1 MRAYESLRVELKET
15 FSWLKYAQ
23 VRGFV
28 MYGTLNGVENRL
40 PGMLTVNL
48 GDSGKS
54 LDEEL
59 KRYIGDTF
67 VTVTKNDDKSLKITK
82 TPWISYF
89 TQPDVDEVR
98 SLVFAQISAP

>member
-15 FSWLKYAQ
+15 FPWLLYAQ

-28 MYGTLNGVENRL
+28 MYGTNNGVETRL

-59 KRYIGDTF
+59 RRYLGDTF
-67 VTVTKNDDKSLKITK
+67 VAVTRNEDKSITITK
-82 TPWISYF
+82 TPWVSYF
-89 TQPDVDEVR
+89 TQPDVDETR
-98 SLVFAQISAP
+98 SLVLAQLSAP